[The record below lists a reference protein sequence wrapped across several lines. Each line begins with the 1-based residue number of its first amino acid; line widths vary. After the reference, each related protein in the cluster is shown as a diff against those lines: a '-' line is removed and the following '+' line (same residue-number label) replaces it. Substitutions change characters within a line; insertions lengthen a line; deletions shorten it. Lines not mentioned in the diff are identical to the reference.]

1 MTATLADRYVAATIR
16 TLPPGLQAE
25 VRDELDASIADAV
38 AARVAQGEPAAD
50 AERAVLTDL
59 GDPDVL
65 AAGYADRPLHLIGP
79 KYYLMWWR
87 LLKLLLA
94 IVPAC
99 AAVGVAIAGMVADDP
114 VGTIIGE
121 VVVVII
127 STIVHVAFWT
137 TVVFAVL
144 ERTGA
149 DTGMRWSVDSLPEP
163 QESGAS
169 RSDLIGSLVVL
180 GIFEAVLLW
189 DRFIGLVLIGD
200 SGVDVGVGLGAQTA
214 VLSVLDPQLWPWW
227 IGAALVI
234 IGVEAAIAIAVF
246 VRRGW
251 TPVLAVVNTVTA
263 VVFAAAAL
271 YLVVAGRLLNPAFV
285 DATLGRDDVPDEVG
299 RILAIILAVVIVGVA
314 TWDII
319 DSWLKVRRARGAGT
333 SRIAG

>member
-1 MTATLADRYVAATIR
+1 MTATLTERYIAATVR
-16 TLPPGLQAE
+16 SLPPGLQTE

-38 AARVAQGEPAAD
+38 AARTDQGEAHEA
-50 AERAVLTDL
+50 AERSVLTEL
-59 GDPDVL
+59 GDPGIL

-99 AAVGVAIAGMVADDP
+99 AAVGVAIAGMVANDP

-127 STIVHVAFWT
+127 GTIVHVGFWT

-149 DTGMRWSVDSLPEP
+149 DMGIRWSVDSLPEP

-169 RSDLIGSLVVL
+169 RGDLIASLIML
-180 GIFEAVLLW
+180 GVFAAALLW
-189 DRFIGLVLIGD
+189 DHFIGLVLIGD
-200 SGVDVGVGLGAQTA
+200 GRVDVGVGLGSQTT

-227 IGAALVI
+227 TGAALVI

-263 VVFAAAAL
+263 IVFAAGAL
-271 YLVVAGRLLNPAFV
+271 YLVVADRLLNPAFV
-285 DATLGRDDVPDEVG
+285 DATLGRDDVPGEVG

-319 DSWLKVRRARGAGT
+319 DGWLKVRRARAARM
-333 SRIAG
+333 SRIAR